1 MPASRMYMSER
12 RCETADAKKTASVMH
27 KHAKAVFVVTRSR
40 FELLLLP

>member
-1 MPASRMYMSER
+1 MYMSER
-12 RCETADAKKTASVMH
+12 RCETAYAKTKTASVMR